1 MEANRDLA
9 LEISK
14 LIGEP
19 INPQLPVPMELT
31 QIADTFTAE
40 PGEHVWRY
48 SALDSYSDDSLDVD
62 TNGVITVVRRTPL
75 HDVELSFKGLNSPLD
90 YVLVEDVLNRVDT
103 NALARRKA
111 AIARGMDKIELKL
124 ILDAMFNTYSGT
136 TFDRNTNTYLPL
148 TDAKVYPSNQ
158 MVVGGN
164 NPGILVATSGWD
176 LYDVILAAKH
186 DIEDYGDNFIMMAG
200 RTVKEKIDT
209 YDKDHVTTFRY
220 NITLSQKLKELGIDI
235 VKIFGKISLTVSA
248 DATGNAQSESDVPLL
263 DYKKFILVARDSR
276 IAEGKP
282 VKFVRRNVSPDIA
295 KQMGAEVDNLQRVLI
310 VNPTP
315 VQQIISGTRQSVL
328 AYGIYGYESII
339 MFIANPKAIKAVD
352 CSAII

>member
-1 MEANRDLA
+1 MAENRDLA

-48 SALDSYSDDSLDVD
+48 SSEDSYSDDSLDVD
-62 TNGVITVVRRTPL
+62 PNGVITVVRRTPL
-75 HDVELSFKGLNSPLD
+75 HDVELHFKGLNSPLD

-124 ILDAMFNTYSGT
+124 ILDAIFNQFAGNVYGNSAYTSLGNA
-136 TFDRNTNTYLPL
+136 D
-148 TDAKVYPSNQ
+148 VYPSNRTAI
-158 MVVGGN
+158 GGN
-164 NPGILVATSGWD
+164 VMGVLVATSGMD

-186 DIEDYGDNFIMMAG
+186 DIEDYGDNFVLLAG

-282 VKFVRRNVSPDIA
+282 IKFVRRNVSPDIA

-310 VNPTP
+310 VNPAP
-315 VQQIISGTRQSVL
+315 VQQIISGSRQSVL

-339 MFIANPKAIKAVD
+339 MFIANPRAIKAVD

>member
-1 MEANRDLA
+1 MERDLQ
-9 LEISK
+9 LEIAK

-48 SALDSYSDDSLDVD
+48 SALDGYSDVSLDVD

-75 HDVELSFKGLNSPLD
+75 HDVELHFKGLNSPLD

-124 ILDAMFNTYSGT
+124 ILDAVFGT
-136 TFDRNTNTYLPL
+136 FAGGMYTNAGQVSQTAA
-148 TDAKVYPSNQ
+148 DVYPSNQ
-158 MVVGGN
+158 LVPGGN
-164 NPGILVATSGWD
+164 NPGVIVAASGDD
-176 LYDVILAAKH
+176 LYDVILRAKH
-186 DIEDYGDNFIMMAG
+186 DIEDYGDNFVLLAG

-220 NITLSQKLKELGIDI
+220 NVTLTAKLAELGISV
-235 VKIFGKISLTVSA
+235 VKIFGKVSLTEVA
-248 DATGNAQSESDVPLL
+248 DGTGNAGGESDVPLL

-315 VQQIISGTRQSVL
+315 VQQVISGTRQSVL
-328 AYGIYGYESII
+328 AYGVYGYESII
-339 MFIANPKAIKAVD
+339 MFIANPKAIAAVD